1 MFIAVIFIIARSW
14 KQLTCPS
21 TEERIQKTWYIYT
34 MRYYS
39 AVKNND
45 FMKFTGKQVELQ
57 NILSE
62 VIQDKIHRPHE
73 AQEEDKPKYGSLGP
87 S

>member
-1 MFIAVIFIIARSW
+1 
-14 KQLTCPS
+14 
-21 TEERIQKTWYIYT
+21 